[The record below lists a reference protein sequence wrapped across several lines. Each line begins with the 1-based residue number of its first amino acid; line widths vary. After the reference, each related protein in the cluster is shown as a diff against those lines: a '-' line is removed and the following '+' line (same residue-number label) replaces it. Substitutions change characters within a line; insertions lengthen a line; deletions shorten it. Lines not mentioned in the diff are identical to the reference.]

1 MTPIRSGAPS
11 ITPEL
16 FHASLVGL
24 RWDLSRQRRRER
36 LVDAIDKYKK
46 FLIKRGREKR
56 TKYFGS
62 GGDVLA
68 DDPNTVKAVRK

>member
-1 MTPIRSGAPS
+1 
-11 ITPEL
+11 
-16 FHASLVGL
+16 
-24 RWDLSRQRRRER
+24 
-36 LVDAIDKYKK
+36 VDAFDKYKK

-56 TKYFGS
+56 TEYFGS